1 MQENSK
7 KHIYSSDNKRQ
18 LQDSRI
24 PSNISLVI
32 SILLS
37 VVRMTDSRE
46 QRGLYIICGPWS
58 IVMLQTN
65 LVVSG
70 SVVISGQC
78 KISLIYGTI
87 PLIKKNALSFLHLER
102 K

>member
-78 KISLIYGTI
+78 KISLIYGII
-87 PLIKKNALSFLHLER
+87 PSI
-102 K
+102 